1 VTDEKPHV
9 VIVGGGFGGLEAAR
23 GLRKAHARVTLIDRT
38 NHHLFQPL
46 LYQVAMAGLS
56 PADIAAPIRNLL
68 RRQRNTTVLMGEVV
82 GVDAD
87 ARRVLLA
94 DTALSYDYLILAT
107 GARHSYFG
115 RDEWEPHAP
124 GLKTLADATAIRR
137 RILTAFER
145 AEAEDDP
152 EKRAAQMTFV
162 VVGGGPTG
170 VEMAGALA
178 ELARHSMAEDFRR
191 IDPTAARIILL
202 EAGPRLL
209 SAFSENLSAKAQAAL
224 ERMGVEVRVGAR
236 VEAVDGESVT
246 AQGERIP
253 TGVVIWAAGVAAS
266 PVGKWLGAETDRN
279 GRVKVAEDLSVPGH
293 PEIFVIGDA
302 ALREQDGKP
311 LPGVAQV
318 AIQGGKYVAGVIRAR
333 LEGRPAPPPF
343 RYRDR
348 GNMATVG
355 RSFAIAEVGRF
366 RFSGFF
372 AWLMWLIIHIYY
384 LIDFENRLLVL
395 TQWAWA
401 YFTYSRSARLIL
413 PDCDRDAGSPP
424 ETRSKERS
432 A

>member
-1 VTDEKPHV
+1 MEGWPHV

-23 GLRKAHARVTLIDRT
+23 GLRKAQARVTLIDRT

-68 RRQRNTTVLMGEVV
+68 RKQRNTTVLMGEVV
-82 GVDAD
+82 GVDAE
-87 ARRVLLA
+87 ARQVRLA
-94 DTALSYDYLILAT
+94 DSSLSYDYLILAT

-115 RDEWEPHAP
+115 RDEWEPYAP

-137 RILTAFER
+137 RILTAFEL
-145 AEAEDDP
+145 AEAQDDP
-152 EKRAAQMTFV
+152 ARRAALMTFV

-191 IDPTAARIILL
+191 IDPAATRILLL

-209 SAFSENLSAKAQAAL
+209 AAFPASLSEKAKTAL

-236 VEAVDGESVT
+236 VEEVDAEGVT
-246 AQGERIP
+246 AQGERIS
-253 TGVVIWAAGVAAS
+253 TGMVIWAAGVAAS
-266 PVGKWLGAETDRN
+266 PVGQWLGAETDRA
-279 GRVKVAEDLSVPGH
+279 GRVKVEGDLSVPGH

-333 LEGRPAPPPF
+333 LQGKPAPPPF
-343 RYRDR
+343 RYRDK

-355 RSFAIAEVGRF
+355 RSFAVAEVGRL

-372 AWLMWLIIHIYY
+372 AWLLWLVIHIYY

-401 YFTYSRSARLIL
+401 YFTYSRSARLIIPDNDTPATSPLAEKTERIL
-413 PDCDRDAGSPP
+413 P
-424 ETRSKERS
+424 
-432 A
+432 

>member
-1 VTDEKPHV
+1 VQDGRPHV

-23 GLRKAHARVTLIDRT
+23 GLRKAPVRVTLIDRT
-38 NHHLFQPL
+38 NYHLFQPL

-68 RRQRNTTVLMGEVV
+68 RKQRNTTVLMGEVV

-87 ARRVLLA
+87 ARQVRLA
-94 DTALSYDYLILAT
+94 DSSLSYDYLILAT

-115 RDEWEPHAP
+115 RDEWEPRAP

-137 RILTAFER
+137 RILTAFEL

-152 EKRAAQMTFV
+152 ARRAAQMTFV

-178 ELARHSMAEDFRR
+178 ELSRHSMAEDFRR
-191 IDPTAARIILL
+191 IDPTATRIVLL

-209 SAFSENLSAKAQAAL
+209 AAFPESLSAKAKTAL
-224 ERMGVEVRVGAR
+224 ERMGVEVRVGAK
-236 VEAVDGESVT
+236 VEEVDEEGVT

-253 TGVVIWAAGVAAS
+253 TGMVIWAAGVAAS
-266 PVGKWLGAETDRN
+266 PAGKWLGAETDRA
-279 GRVKVAEDLSVPGH
+279 GRVKVGDDLSVPGH

-318 AIQGGKYVAGVIRAR
+318 AMQGGRYVAGVIRAR
-333 LEGRPAPPPF
+333 VEGRPAPPAF
-343 RYRDR
+343 RYRDK

-355 RSFAIAEVGRF
+355 RAFAVVDFGRY

-372 AWLMWLIIHIYY
+372 AWLFWLLVHIYY
-384 LIDFENRLLVL
+384 LIDFENRLLVM

-401 YFTYSRSARLIL
+401 YITYRRSARLIILDSDTRAKSL
-413 PDCDRDAGSPP
+413 PAGKSERISP
-424 ETRSKERS
+424 
-432 A
+432 

>member
-1 VTDEKPHV
+1 MTDKKTHV

-23 GLRKAHARVTLIDRT
+23 GLRKARAQITLIDRT

-87 ARRVLLA
+87 KRRVLLA
-94 DTALSYDYLILAT
+94 DSSLSYDYLILAT

-137 RILTAFER
+137 RILTAFEL
-145 AEAEDDP
+145 AEAEADP
-152 EKRAAQMTFV
+152 QKRAAQMTFV

-191 IDPTAARIILL
+191 IDPTSARIVLL

-266 PVGKWLGAETDRN
+266 PVGEWLGVETDRN

-318 AIQGGKYVAGVIRAR
+318 AIQGGKYVARVIRAR

-372 AWLMWLIIHIYY
+372 AWLMWLVIHIYY

-413 PDCDRDAGSPP
+413 PDCDRSAGSSPK
-424 ETRSKERS
+424 TRSKEK
-432 A
+432 AP